1 MFWNNNTFAHIDNCP
16 PKVGIVI
23 LNYNNWTDTLE
34 CLESIF
40 RSEYQNYFVTVIDN
54 GSDNN
59 SVDMILSWAQ
69 GKYNSLI
76 MHNNLIR
83 DIIKK
88 PIKKPIRFIYYD
100 IDKIND
106 ILFINNFEESLN
118 KQLPGN
124 HEDKYKLF
132 IIKNNK
138 NLGYAGGNNIGI
150 KFSIINKADYVI
162 IFNNDTIIP
171 PDTIKKLVEV
181 SIRFNIEI
189 VGGLIMGTDGNIEFS
204 GDKYPRMLFLSPRNR
219 KITGKEFILSDRV
232 EGSGALFSRNLLLK
246 LLYERGYFLDES
258 LFLYCEELELSLW
271 CRRNKNVKTGIAI
284 NGVVY
289 HKRGASLGAEKKS
302 LPMFFITRNTIIIIF
317 RYFKGLIR
325 NLILITYIIIS
336 GLKVVKYAINSN
348 FKMVKAILSGIY
360 YGLKFKI

>member
-1 MFWNNNTFAHIDNCP
+1 
-16 PKVGIVI
+16 
-23 LNYNNWTDTLE
+23 
-34 CLESIF
+34 LESIF